1 MKANLISLWFVST
14 NAVNKI
20 TFLFTIPRKMC
31 LHSNNNNNVT
41 RYSFFNVCG
50 CVGARAFPEIELNK
64 IPSCTFINPV
74 GIRKLI
80 NSYPRLLHNR
90 DPYTHPSTCCGLTR
104 NISLRVCVCWG
115 LNCDINQSTSML
127 NIKGGVFQQRRQRLK
142 SDPHWPLNRSK
153 WYTAWWWADELTTDG
168 STEQGRMFMSQ

>member
-1 MKANLISLWFVST
+1 MVPWTVYHNVTVFWPHVCSILKYVECKYYGNKRSAEFVRSLLHIPMKANLISLWFVST
-14 NAVNKI
+14 NAVNRI

-90 DPYTHPSTCCGLTR
+90 DPYTHPSTC
-104 NISLRVCVCWG
+104 
-115 LNCDINQSTSML
+115 
-127 NIKGGVFQQRRQRLK
+127 
-142 SDPHWPLNRSK
+142 
-153 WYTAWWWADELTTDG
+153 
-168 STEQGRMFMSQ
+168 